1 MRAEDLTL
9 PPVAV
14 EVFSGS
20 GRWAAAMRSRNFYV
34 VECDILNTVDCTSV
48 LFKKLVVGAMRNQ
61 LIDAIHFGTLC
72 AFFSRARERPNGPP
86 PLRSNAYIWG
96 LPHLTGVDADKVFR
110 GNLCAKVTITLAR
123 TALRLG
129 IPGSVENP
137 ARSRISCCQFL
148 QLSCL
153 RNWSVARL

>member
-1 MRAEDLTL
+1 MKAEGLTL

-20 GRWAAAMRSRNFYV
+20 GRWAAAMRGRNFYV
-34 VECDILNTVDCTSV
+34 IECDIRNKVDCSSAC
-48 LFKKLVVGAMRNQ
+48 FKKLIVGAMRNQ
-61 LIDAIHFGTLC
+61 LIDAIHFGTPC
-72 AFFSRARERPNGPP
+72 ASFSRARERPNGPP
-86 PLRSNAYIWG
+86 PLRSNAHIWG
-96 LPHLTGVDADKVFR
+96 LPHLTGVDADKVFK

-137 ARSRISCCQFL
+137 SSSRIFML
-148 QLSCL
+148 PIFQLSCL
-153 RNWSVARL
+153 TNWSGKQL